1 MTQELRFTS
10 VLALDHPAVYEVAVQ
25 GRLGENWS
33 DWLSGLE
40 LESENADGPTITM
53 LRGTVA
59 DQAALFGLLD
69 RIRDLGLPLL
79 LVRYIAEETK

>member
-1 MTQELRFTS
+1 MNLTPI
-10 VLALDHPAVYEVAVQ
+10 LALDRPAVYEVAVQ

-40 LESENADGPTITM
+40 IESENAGGQTITM

-69 RIRDLGLPLL
+69 RVRDLGLPLL
-79 LVRYIAEETK
+79 LVRHLAEEIK